1 MYLLSNVVFKKQIK
15 KKNNHDIFQG
25 INTLK
30 NCLNNSNPIV
40 SKISICKVFS
50 VYYLKV
56 MLHSCCNGRV
66 KILLEQ
72 YFKNT
77 FHPVLSK
84 RLSVIEHYNLP
95 LWSTITCFVY
105 ILHVQSRIQTNR
117 ESIPNHYK
125 NVSSTIKTI
134 LGV

>member
-1 MYLLSNVVFKKQIK
+1 MYLLSNVVYKKQIKK

-40 SKISICKVFS
+40 SKISICNVFS

-56 MLHSCCNGRV
+56 MLHPCCNGRV
-66 KILLEQ
+66 KILLEK

-77 FHPVLSK
+77 FSP
-84 RLSVIEHYNLP
+84 R
-95 LWSTITCFVY
+95 TF
-105 ILHVQSRIQTNR
+105 
-117 ESIPNHYK
+117 
-125 NVSSTIKTI
+125 
-134 LGV
+134 